1 MNHYEVLIR
10 IMGGSNLIDRHI
22 HYSRKEKIKMNENEI
37 KKMVKDQYEKDIK
50 SNPNKMWVPKTY
62 TIHTPDNDWITA
74 IVTETSSIS
83 TDIYI
88 RKGI

>member
-1 MNHYEVLIR
+1 
-10 IMGGSNLIDRHI
+10 
-22 HYSRKEKIKMNENEI
+22 MNENEI

-62 TIHTPDNDWITA
+62 TIHTPDNDWIT
-74 IVTETSSIS
+74 SSIS